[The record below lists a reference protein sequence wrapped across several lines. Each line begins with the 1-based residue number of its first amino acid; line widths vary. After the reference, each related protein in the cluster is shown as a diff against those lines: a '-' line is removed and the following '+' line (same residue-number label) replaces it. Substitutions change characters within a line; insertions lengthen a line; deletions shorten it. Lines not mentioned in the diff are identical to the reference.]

1 MGKVSDPLPSPSG
14 SSAAAGT
21 HGLSPREVLREHQKP
36 LFLAKR
42 EVPMPTT
49 QRERAATRSHQ
60 PAVPPATSPSH
71 YTCRT
76 EVVIFP

>member
-1 MGKVSDPLPSPSG
+1 MGKVSDPPPSPSG

-21 HGLSPREVLREHQKP
+21 HRLSPREVLREHQKP